1 MNEILAVTIIGT
13 TTIIGIVVVTVVKM
27 ILYHRNK

>member
-13 TTIIGIVVVTVVKM
+13 TTIVGIVVVAVVKM
-27 ILYHRNK
+27 ILDHRNK

>member
-13 TTIIGIVVVTVVKM
+13 TTIIGIVVVAVVKM
-27 ILYHRNK
+27 ILDHRNK

>member
-13 TTIIGIVVVTVVKM
+13 TTIIGIVVVAIVKM
-27 ILYHRNK
+27 ILDRRNK

>member
-13 TTIIGIVVVTVVKM
+13 ATIIGIVVVAVVKM
-27 ILYHRNK
+27 ILDHINK